1 MTEKKTNND
10 HPKAGNQS
18 DAAEKAKDTPK
29 TADNQP
35 KSTGRAAQEPAKQT
49 PAKSGGGKTG
59 IVAIALVILLG
70 AGLYYHGHQQNQAQQ
85 AQLATL
91 QQQLSD
97 MKSALTQSE
106 ASVKASVTEQLAT
119 TSTALEQQANNV
131 DALRTALSELKGRRP
146 NDWLLAEADY
156 LTRMAER
163 KLSLEH
169 DLTSATLLLQ
179 SADSRIA
186 QLGDPSLTDLRSA
199 LSNDITKLKSIAR
212 IDRDGLALRLTSLQA
227 QVDTLPLAN
236 AIVPESLEE
245 PQQAQVSESISDW
258 KSNLMTSLKQFSGHF
273 VTYRKRDGNVIPLLS
288 PDQNF
293 YLQENIKSKLETA
306 IRAVFREQGE
316 LYTQS
321 LSKAKDWAGQ
331 FYKTDD
337 PKTQN
342 FIKTLDELGQQ
353 QIEVSYPKSLESP
366 AILSE
371 LINQRVRQQVAPI
384 KGEEDPA

>member
-35 KSTGRAAQEPAKQT
+35 KSTGRTAQEPAKQT
-49 PAKSGGGKTG
+49 PAKSGGSKTG

-97 MKSALTQSE
+97 MKTALAQSE
-106 ASVKASVTEQLAT
+106 ASVKTSVTEQLAT
-119 TSTALEQQANNV
+119 TSTALEQQANDV
-131 DALRTALSELKGRRP
+131 DALQTALSELKGRRP

-199 LSNDITKLKSIAR
+199 LSNDITMLKSIAR

-227 QVDTLPLAN
+227 QVDALPLAN
-236 AIVPESLEE
+236 AIVPESLDE

-321 LSKAKDWAGQ
+321 LAKAKDWAGQ

-366 AILSE
+366 SMLSE